1 MAAVPEIL
9 VKEVP
14 RLRRFAFSL
23 TASSADADDLVQDV
37 VVRVLEKGLPEHD
50 DPVPWLIT
58 LCKNLWVDRVRQ
70 RKGWKR
76 ADEKRNLVQPVT
88 YMEPVES
95 LQREKLLAKIQELPE
110 ASRMALELVAIEGFS
125 YAEAAD
131 ILKIPLGTVMSRVAR
146 AREKMLA
153 SFDSDEISL

>member
-70 RKGWKR
+70 RQGWKR